1 MAQRGGPYADR
12 PPPKMRTHLQARA
25 GSCGTICDLRSC
37 ISECQ
42 WLDSGGAAERGQN
55 APDCTF
61 VELPCTKSTHW
72 KKTLPSSVME
82 SADGIRI
89 CAYFDWTMYRLRM
102 RVCRSVISVL
112 LAGMVVAWLDPVCA
126 DTYCPDHRQAAAWG
140 RQ

>member
-1 MAQRGGPYADR
+1 MAQRGGPYAYR
-12 PPPKMRTHLQARA
+12 PPPKMRTHRQARA

-61 VELPCTKSTHW
+61 VELPCTKSPHW

-82 SADGIRI
+82 SIQSPREERGWDTNLRI
-89 CAYFDWTMYRLRM
+89 LRLDDVQVEDARLQVRHQ
-102 RVCRSVISVL
+102 RVARRHGS
-112 LAGMVVAWLDPVCA
+112 GVA
-126 DTYCPDHRQAAAWG
+126 
-140 RQ
+140 